1 MEQQKID
8 AVSKIEM
15 RALTDIRPYFKNPR
29 KNDKTVEM
37 LVKVIPQV
45 GFNVPIVID
54 KDGVIVKGHARYKAA
69 FKLGMSE
76 VPCVV
81 TNATAEQIKL
91 DRITDNRISE
101 LSEWAEEGLMHELDS
116 LDVGFD
122 ELLGELDLK
131 TDVIEGIADQTALEE
146 LESRSPNM
154 TDEEKQRAYEEIL
167 AKKEAESKA
176 LLEKRLEEAEI
187 KKAEGELPQ
196 KRKYVRCV
204 CHKCGEVFYIDMD
217 KINVIEM

>member
-1 MEQQKID
+1 MEQFEVVNKVLMKKLNEI
-8 AVSKIEM
+8 K
-15 RALTDIRPYFKNPR
+15 PYFKNPR

-69 FKLGMSE
+69 FKLGMTE

-81 TNATAEQIKL
+81 TNASAEQINL

-116 LDVGFD
+116 LDIKFD
-122 ELLGELDLK
+122 DILADLDLK
-131 TDVIEGIADQTALEE
+131 TDVIENQFDMTELEE
-146 LESRSPNM
+146 IENEHPDLS
-154 TDEEKQRAYEEIL
+154 DEDKQKIYEEML
-167 AKKEAESKA
+167 AKKEAEEQA
-176 LLEKRLEEAEI
+176 RIAEKI
-187 KKAEGELPQ
+187 KKAEEEKIEGQVPA
-196 KRKYVRCV
+196 KKKYIKCV
-204 CHKCGEVFYIDMD
+204 CGKCGEVFYIELD
-217 KINVIEM
+217 KAVIIEM